1 MSKQLIF
8 DKIVTHLLT
17 QKEKSLNKSGKT
29 CAYRG
34 VNDKGEKLMCAVGCL
49 IEDEHFDDRFNLLA
63 VKDQNVSDALAKSGV
78 DTSPTTLTMLSQ
90 LQYMHDH
97 SRVKDWPEELKKLAK
112 LKKLKYNYE

>member
-8 DKIVTHLLT
+8 NKIVTHLLT
-17 QKEKSLNKSGKT
+17 QKEKSLSKLGKA

-49 IEDEHFDDRFNLLA
+49 IEDEHFNDTFNLLA
-63 VKDQNVSDALAKSGV
+63 VKDQNVSYALAKSGV

-97 SRVKDWPEELKKLAK
+97 YKVKDWEEKLKKFATEN
-112 LKKLKYNYE
+112 KLKYNYE